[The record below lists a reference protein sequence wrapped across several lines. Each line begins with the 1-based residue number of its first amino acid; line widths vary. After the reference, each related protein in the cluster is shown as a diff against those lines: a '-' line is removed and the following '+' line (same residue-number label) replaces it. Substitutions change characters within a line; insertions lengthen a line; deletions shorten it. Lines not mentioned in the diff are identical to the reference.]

1 MTGADYYRA
10 VSNGRKANGLSDIGQ
25 QTGAHRGVADLGLS
39 EPMSRRPL
47 PDVIAER
54 ITATIANGTL
64 KPGERLPSEPT
75 LAKQLNVGRTSLREA
90 LRKLSTL
97 GVIEVVRG
105 KGTFVCEPPA
115 DDPTTQYVKWS
126 IKEGFAFTEL
136 LEARIALETTAAGLA
151 CVRATD
157 DELAQLYRL
166 RVAHDD
172 AHEQDLDAL
181 VRTDEE
187 LHEAIM
193 LAAHNVVLIGLYKPF
208 VHQMVEFRRRTLSLP
223 RAAERSD
230 DHRYIVESISRRDPV
245 AARQAVA
252 RHLWIFYQEVRAV
265 AAPNDDNGLESVHTF
280 V

>member
-1 MTGADYYRA
+1 
-10 VSNGRKANGLSDIGQ
+10 
-25 QTGAHRGVADLGLS
+25 
-39 EPMSRRPL
+39 MSRRPL

-64 KPGERLPSEPT
+64 RPGERLPSEPT

-115 DDPTTQYVKWS
+115 DDPTTQYVEWS
-126 IKEGFAFTEL
+126 IKEGFALTEL
-136 LEARIALETTAAGLA
+136 LEARIGLETTAAGLA
-151 CVRATD
+151 CTRATD
-157 DELAQLYRL
+157 HELAELHRL
-166 RVAHDD
+166 RLAHDE

-193 LAAHNVVLIGLYKPF
+193 LASHNVVLLGMYKPF
-208 VHQMVEFRRRTLSLP
+208 VPEMIEFRRRTLSLP
-223 RAAERSD
+223 RAAQRSD
-230 DHRYIVESISRRDPV
+230 DHHYIVESIARRDPV

-252 RHLWIFYQEVRAV
+252 QHLWIFYQEVRAV
-265 AAPNDDNGLESVHTF
+265 AAPSEDDGPDSVHTF